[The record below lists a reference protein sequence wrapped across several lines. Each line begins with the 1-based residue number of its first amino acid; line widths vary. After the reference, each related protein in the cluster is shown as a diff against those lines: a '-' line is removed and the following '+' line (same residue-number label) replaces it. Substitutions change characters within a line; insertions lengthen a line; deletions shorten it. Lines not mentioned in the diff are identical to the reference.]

1 MGKVNNIDTKLSELF
16 NTHRIVF
23 WYDNEAKLKDEFD
36 ALDLD
41 AEKLLIDNNEFSIK
55 HQVLTASKDSKFLIY
70 SDKREPEYRDNWLLD
85 LQLRAYIF
93 SADRA
98 SMLLN
103 DLGIDISYKPFIEN
117 HIEYF
122 AAKSRV
128 QAFEKYLDSDDDE
141 NTLALKMMA
150 SLLKCEATIESVAIK
165 LMYDDKSYDNI
176 VKYHLES
183 YLWKNIKTKYRYDEE
198 NPTFKDFG
206 YKLLQNHFY
215 SFVDRSK
222 CVLNKEASL
231 FVKSWMDSSS
241 NKESFK
247 SLSKTVQ
254 EELSIA
260 SQLAECSVDSILEC
274 DTYEVCEQLIVS
286 SVAKM
291 ILDETEN
298 KEKILDICANREH
311 TFWYP
316 EYRNIYKAFESAIKL
331 KAMVKENSFIVDG
344 FSEGIKLYA
353 DKYSQVDYYYRKYV
367 NYSNKGEHSQILKSL
382 DGVIEKTYLN
392 DYLRVLNDAWQPN
405 ISAYKDST
413 LRYQKDFY
421 KTSVEP
427 IVQSKQKAY
436 VIISDAMRYECA
448 VELKNRVVGRNRFN
462 AKIEPMVGVL
472 PSYTQLGVASLL
484 PNDTLSFG
492 SKDDSVSIDGVSSK
506 GSKNR
511 DKILKSS
518 NARSAYIDSESFLDF
533 NKNDG
538 RTFAKA
544 HDIIYI
550 YHNEIDATGD
560 KSASEHKVFDAVDD
574 SFITIEKI
582 ITQITNIN
590 GTNIL
595 ITSDHGFLYQDTP
608 TEDSEFCK
616 VEKPENAKRFNR
628 RFILSDSIVPSNCID
643 IFDAK
648 DLNIAG
654 VDKVALAKS
663 INKLRIQGGGHRFV
677 HGGATL
683 QEMVV
688 PLISIKKKRKD
699 DVQDVEVTVLPIRQI
714 TTNSVMISFYQE
726 NAVEDKVKARNLKIA
741 FYANDGT
748 LLSNTQSFTFDSVD
762 VHDRNR
768 EKKLKLD
775 LKQNAGDY
783 SGQNIKL
790 VMKTLIDGSSEE
802 PIYKE
807 YKIKLQL
814 SFINDFDDF

>member
-1 MGKVNNIDTKLSELF
+1 MSQMNNVSKKLSELF
-16 NTHRIVF
+16 DKHDLIF
-23 WYDNEAKLKDEFD
+23 WYDDEGKLKDEFD

-41 AEKLLIDNNEFSIK
+41 AVKLLIDNNEFGIK
-55 HQVLTASKDSKFLIY
+55 HKVLTAPKESKFLVY
-70 SDKREPEYRDNWLLD
+70 SDKREPDHRDNWLLD

-117 HIEYF
+117 HIEFF

-128 QAFEKYLDSDDDE
+128 EAFAKLIDSEDDV
-141 NTLALKMMA
+141 NSLALKMMA
-150 SLLKCEATIESVAIK
+150 SLLKCEVSIEAISIK
-165 LMYDDKSYDNI
+165 LMYDEKSYKNI
-176 VKYHLES
+176 SKYHLES
-183 YLWKNIKTKYRYDEE
+183 YLWKSIKAKYRYSVET
-198 NPTFKDFG
+198 PTFKDFG

-222 CVLNKEASL
+222 CELNKEASL
-231 FVKSWMDSSS
+231 FVKNWMDSSS

-247 SLSKTVQ
+247 SLSKSVQ
-254 EELSIA
+254 EELAIA
-260 SQLAECSVDSILEC
+260 SQVQVCDVESILEC
-274 DTYEVCEQLIVS
+274 DTYEVCEQLIIS
-286 SVAKM
+286 DIAQK
-291 ILDETEN
+291 ILGDTAN
-298 KEKILDICANREH
+298 KEKVLDICTAREH

-316 EYRNIYKAFESAIKL
+316 AYENIYKAFRSAIKL
-331 KAMVKENSFIVDG
+331 KSMVKENRFELDD
-344 FSEGIKLYA
+344 FSEGISVYA
-353 DKYSQVDYYYRKYV
+353 EKYSKIDYHYRKYV
-367 NYSNKGEHSQILKSL
+367 NYSNKSEHSQILKSL
-382 DGVIEKTYLN
+382 DTVIEKIYLN

-405 ISAYKDST
+405 INAYRGST
-413 LRYQKDFY
+413 LKYQKDFY
-421 KTSVEP
+421 TTNVEP
-427 IVQSKQKAY
+427 IVQSKQKAF

-462 AKIEPMVGVL
+462 AEIEAMVGVL

-484 PNDTLSFG
+484 PNETLSFDG
-492 SKDDSVSIDGVSSK
+492 KDDSVYVDGVSSK

-511 DKILKSS
+511 DKILKFT
-518 NARSAYIDSESFLDF
+518 NERSAYIDSESFLDF
-533 NKNDG
+533 NKADG

-574 SFITIEKI
+574 SFVTIEKI
-582 ITQITNIN
+582 IKQIINVN

-595 ITSDHGFLYQDTP
+595 ITSDHGFLYQNTP
-608 TEDSEFCK
+608 TAESEFCK

-628 RFILSDSIVPSNCID
+628 RFIISDSVVSSSCID
-643 IFDAK
+643 IFDAR
-648 DLNIAG
+648 DLNIVG
-654 VDKVALAKS
+654 EDKIALAKS
-663 INKLRIQGGGHRFV
+663 INKIRLQGGGHRFV

-699 DVQDVEVTVLPIRQI
+699 DVRDVEVSAIPISQI

-726 NAVEDKVKARNLKIA
+726 EVVVDKIKARSLKMG
-741 FYANDGT
+741 FYTNDGK
-748 LLSNTQSFTFDSVD
+748 LISNTQSFTFDSID
-762 VHDRNR
+762 THDRNR
-768 EKKLKLD
+768 EIKLKFD

-783 SGQNIKL
+783 SGKNIKL
-790 VMKTLIDGSSEE
+790 VLKKLIEGSNEE

-807 YKIKLQL
+807 YEIKLQL
-814 SFINDFDDF
+814 SFINDFDEF